1 MVGET
6 DEIISC
12 SLVFE
17 FIEFL
22 CCATPNKPVVINLV
36 TASWEGFANS
46 DETGYYFDILNRVFP
61 LPKWQVNVQFMPFA
75 RTLYLIETGRVDMI
89 FSVYKEDVNNSLLSE
104 NAVELDSIDA
114 AVTPQIAAMWSGM
127 ESLSHKKVQAM
138 LAYRYNMLTPIP
150 MFYEES
156 SDMLS
161 MLNSVNAGRIDAM
174 LDYKKNIESLIPQL
188 KGSQQF
194 VIIQGVLNAEVF
206 FAFANTEKGRM
217 LKLVFDAEH
226 KKLIESGEQDRL
238 YAEAK
243 AKGF

>member
-1 MVGET
+1 MR
-6 DEIISC
+6 SFLAALC
-12 SLVFE
+12 LSLLSF
-17 FIEFL
+17 
-22 CCATPNKPVVINLV
+22 CAGATPNKPVVINLV

-75 RTLYLIETGRVDMI
+75 RTLYLIESGRVDMI
-89 FSVYKEDVNNSLLSE
+89 LSVYKGDVKSSLLSE

-114 AVTPQIAAMWSGM
+114 AVTPQIAATWVGI

-138 LAYRYNMLTPIP
+138 LAYRYNLLAPTP

-161 MLNSVNAGRIDAM
+161 MLNSVNAGRIDAV
-174 LDYKKNIESLIPQL
+174 LDYKKNMEALIPELRAPQT
-188 KGSQQF
+188 F
-194 VIIQGVLNAEVF
+194 VIIQGVLSAETF
-206 FAFANTEKGRM
+206 FAFANTEKGQM
-217 LKLVFDAEH
+217 LKHHFDIEH
-226 KKLIESGEQDRL
+226 KKIIDSGEQDRL
-238 YAEAK
+238 YMETK

>member
-1 MVGET
+1 MR
-6 DEIISC
+6 SFLAALC
-12 SLVFE
+12 LSLLSF
-17 FIEFL
+17 
-22 CCATPNKPVVINLV
+22 CAGATPNKPVVINLV
-36 TASWEGFANS
+36 TASWEGFANP

-89 FSVYKEDVNNSLLSE
+89 FSVYKEDVKNSLLSE

-138 LAYRYNMLTPIP
+138 LAYRYNMLTSIP

-217 LKLVFDAEH
+217 LKLVFDSEH